1 MVATQQAQKKEAK
14 ERRADAKKRKVVEE
28 PGEQRKSSRE
38 RKEVN
43 YAEESFFPKGV
54 RAERQLVVPDALKLD
69 LATAEELRAK
79 ASGMAANATAGSG
92 ATPAKKRGPVDSGKG
107 VRVQVR
113 GRAGLG
119 RCRSRSCIECAR
131 SPAAEACAGAARLG
145 ANSNGHPADGS
156 PWH

>member
-79 ASGMAANATAGSG
+79 ASGMAANR
-92 ATPAKKRGPVDSGKG
+92 AKRCVVDRKPSMAIGPPRSPS
-107 VRVQVR
+107 
-113 GRAGLG
+113 AGLG
-119 RCRSRSCIECAR
+119 NEFVMLTELQSEDRSRCR
-131 SPAAEACAGAARLG
+131 
-145 ANSNGHPADGS
+145 
-156 PWH
+156 